1 MWTVIDSGSLPFTPY
16 RTGSANIKRVIE
28 QKAVGTKRLA
38 GFGLIEVPPG
48 GVFGPHTHPE
58 REEIYYVL
66 AASGALVVQGTEIPA
81 KAGLTLYVSGEE
93 SHGMKNDG
101 AGPLVVA
108 FVTVAV

>member
-1 MWTVIDSGSLPFTPY
+1 MWTVIDSEDLPFTPY
-16 RTGSANIKRVIE
+16 RTGLASIKRVIE
-28 QKAVGTKRLA
+28 RTSVDTKRLA

-66 AASGALVVQGTEIPA
+66 AASGALVVQDTEIPA

-93 SHGMKNDG
+93 PHGMKNDG
-101 AGPLVVA
+101 SRPLIVA